1 MEPLE
6 PQIDRFVSKM
16 TQKAKKLTKKG
27 VGIGDLCTI
36 GRMENKGRKGRDRD
50 RNREREIDRKRE
62 RKSILLSTHIL
73 NPGLILGCTGSVGI
87 CVYINIMPV
96 TS

>member
-1 MEPLE
+1 MEPLD

-36 GRMENKGRKGRDRD
+36 GRMENKGRKWRDR
-50 RNREREIDRKRE
+50 DRKRE

-87 CVYINIMPV
+87 CVCINVMPV